1 MKRLQILVKWLKA
14 YTSTY
19 DERDGVLEQA
29 IKQSKE
35 DSLHQIGDYIEEI
48 LMMSEEQINDELDE

>member
-1 MKRLQILVKWLKA
+1 MKRLQILVKWVKA

-19 DERDGVLEQA
+19 DETDEVLERA

-35 DSLHQIGDYIEEI
+35 DSLHQIGDYMEEI
-48 LMMSEEQINDELDE
+48 LMMSEEQINSELNE